1 MRLVIRPMMD
11 PRNEIDVTHQL
22 VKAVA
27 EELWRRYGGN
37 DVLNW
42 MEAQWHIEALFER
55 GSPVRVLPLADV
67 TPALPSRP
75 DPGTSHAGARRAG
88 RAGETRSARRRVGV
102 KGVLEPV

>member
-1 MRLVIRPMMD
+1 MQLVIRPMLD
-11 PRNEIDVTHQL
+11 PRNEIDVTHEL

-55 GSPVRVLPLADV
+55 GSPVRVLPLAEQ
-67 TPALPSRP
+67 TPAVPSRP
-75 DPGTSHAGARRAG
+75 DPGTNYTGARRAG
-88 RAGETRSARRRVGV
+88 RAGKARSAPRRAGV
-102 KGVLEPV
+102 KGVLGPV